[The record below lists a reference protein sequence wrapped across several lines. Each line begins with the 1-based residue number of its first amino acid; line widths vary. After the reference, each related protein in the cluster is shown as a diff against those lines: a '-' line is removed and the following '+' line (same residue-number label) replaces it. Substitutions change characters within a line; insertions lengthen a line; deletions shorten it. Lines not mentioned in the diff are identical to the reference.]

1 MPMTIP
7 QYAKERH
14 VSDKGVYKAIER
26 HPEIKALI
34 YKGKP
39 NGKEVQMLSDEA
51 MGMLDQVMRHP
62 YQGIEDIHKD
72 LQIFCSDELS
82 KKDSEI
88 AALKDQISEQ
98 KDLRIAEIEK
108 TRETMISE
116 VRTAVSEAVAIDYNK
131 INASIN
137 ELKEGL
143 LTVEQS
149 ALITKENK
157 DLKAKNTKLQKQIE
171 EKDKE
176 YLDLRMDFLALQR
189 KLKETNELLEKAQ
202 NHPIINW
209 IEFKKEKKRKKN
221 EKS

>member
-7 QYAKERH
+7 QYARDRH
-14 VSDKGVYKAIER
+14 VTDKGVYKALQR
-26 HPEIKALI
+26 HPEIKALLFI
-34 YKGKP
+34 GKS
-39 NGKEVQMLSDEA
+39 NGKDAKMLSDEA

-62 YQGIEDIHKD
+62 YQVLDDTSKE
-72 LQIFCSDELS
+72 LQIFHGNELS

-116 VRTAVSEAVAIDYNK
+116 VRTAVSEAVAIDYDK

-137 ELKEGL
+137 ELKVGL
-143 LTVEQS
+143 LTVEQT

-176 YLDLRMDFLALQR
+176 YIELRHEFLSLQR
-189 KLKETNELLEKAQ
+189 KLKDTNELLEKVQ

-209 IEFKKEKKRKKN
+209 IEFIKEKKRKKN